1 MKRTR
6 RPAPKHQTDSQLTM
20 SPTDRVQPL
29 AAISEAT
36 AATTVP
42 DSRRAAGRSRVGS
55 RATTRSHRHQN
66 DEDPTARR
74 YRTCPPIKPP
84 PPLTRPTYTTPLRS
98 PTRSTHKE
106 PEIGATKVTAVRTLQ
121 QKPEAYDSG
130 LDSDAAATRAVAD
143 HQSLPVANVDLQK
156 VKDVLE
162 NPTPSRVRAQSTDDS
177 SDENRGNETTGDI
190 GDVTVKN
197 SSSVE
202 RIDDGDFERDNTARQ
217 TEDSSRCVS
226 FPFTVSTLNSPFP
239 RFYFKFMPF
248 FSKDIETILLLLFT
262 TSFWSFNAE

>member
-42 DSRRAAGRSRVGS
+42 DSRRAAGRSR
-55 RATTRSHRHQN
+55 ATTRSHRHQN

-98 PTRSTHKE
+98 PTRTTHKE